1 MRRITSLM
9 LLLLLT
15 CLPIWAQP
23 QNYGDA
29 LITSADQLSSP
40 FGDSQ
45 EGQHIEYLVDGDF
58 GTFWHTDWHGEVQGD
73 VHWLQVNLAEPVT
86 GNLVI
91 WMKRRAADN
100 DHPSRIQVISGSDAD
115 FTTEEM
121 IAEVEISNPSSG
133 QEGVTPLIKLTKPL
147 QYVRLAVVDCKGSS
161 EGYRKFWHAAEV
173 QFYAPSDDMIARQK
187 LEDVF
192 MKYDMYMYEDFDY
205 GTDYGQVTDR
215 ETGDLFREKL
225 AAVDKMLQDENY
237 PSPEEIELIAA
248 ELDSLYECVWNS
260 ENLFQLEQK
269 GYYRIIANKDYY
281 KTIETGEVDEDGNAI
296 TEKVTGIVKSLYG
309 KLEGLGGWHTYDKE
323 DCRDVWY
330 LEQNADSSITMYNA
344 ATEMGFAEL
353 GSPVTMREELDS
365 CLKMRFDFAGRDPET
380 GRVVLYIRN
389 NETPRDKTL
398 AQSVYLHQLGHGQG
412 ANDNGNL
419 CLWRGTFQ
427 NAAIAEGDWGTSE
440 WYLEP
445 VSDEEAQALIEAYAP
460 VKNHDLLVL
469 QYQEVLA
476 DAHAALTI
484 SKETND
490 KALITSNDQ
499 FASKVTESSEGSLN
513 NLLDGNSSTFWH
525 SAWKPGNRPMGTH
538 FLDVILPEP
547 TEGVMN
553 IWMQRRGTATND
565 DNPTLW
571 NIYGSNDEAA
581 LESVADFENTTD
593 EAELRAQTVEG
604 WTLITEGLE
613 TPWTSGVVPVKS
625 ANFTVPEP
633 YKYFRFVCTQTR
645 GGSYNDRGYFHI
657 GDFQLYLA
665 NLITQFSKM
674 GEVGTKLDEL
684 VAYGDSLDTDELT
697 IDDLRALESAL
708 EAFRAILI
716 DPTELRQLLR
726 SESGTTGI
734 LAIGDEPGYWSSDA
748 EANALDAIL
757 AEADAY
763 DKAGEYTQEQVD
775 KYVAG
780 ITAAAEAFKT
790 AFNTVDPGIW
800 YRIQFPEEEIYDD
813 NGWGKGNCSAIET
826 NAMGALFGQ
835 YASVGTL
842 ISDVE
847 LPYIQLTEN
856 DAIREGAAM
865 HFTTLDEI
873 GEDNDAA
880 LFRFISVGD
889 TAYIMQ
895 NKATGLF
902 ISCAAAS
909 SNDVTLGLNPTLFK
923 IGVTG
928 KGGVAMHGYAL
939 DGTDRTGLHAQKDNH
954 RLVTWGDYS
963 MGSNTGLHLVS
974 AAAVEEADLSFY
986 RDVQLGEVKAQ
997 CYPVAL
1003 EATEGTLLEV
1013 VGTYT
1018 NDEGNWVA
1026 LNTIERTKAGI
1037 PFIYLY
1043 GEIGD
1048 YTPVEEGEEAVTDPF
1063 LFKAVA
1069 DEVVAAADS
1078 INGMVG
1084 TYAAKTVEAGTVVFV
1099 GGGAEGA
1106 KPADSAAG
1114 TASTLTVPA
1123 NGAYLNFGLA
1133 PVDAAGSYDLVIKID
1148 GEIVD
1153 GIQTVLN
1160 KVAQRGKVYSIDGK
1174 LVRENATLK
1183 DLKGLGTGVYILNGV
1198 KVRVK

>member
-1 MRRITSLM
+1 M

-23 QNYGDA
+23 QNYGDG
-29 LITSADQLSSP
+29 LITSPDQLSSP
-40 FGDSQ
+40 FGDKE
-45 EGQHIEYLVDGDF
+45 EGLHIEYLVDGDF
-58 GTFWHTDWHGEVQGD
+58 GTFWHTDWHGDTQGD

-86 GNLVI
+86 ENLVI
-91 WMKRRAADN
+91 WMKRRATDN

-147 QYVRLAVVDCKGSS
+147 QYVRLAVVDCKGTSQ
-161 EGYRKFWHAAEV
+161 GYRKYWHAAEV
-173 QFYAPSDDMIARQK
+173 QFYAPSDEMIARQK

-192 MKYDMYMYEDFDY
+192 IKYDRYMYEDFDY

-215 ETGDLFREKL
+215 ETGDLFHEKL

-237 PSPEEIELIAA
+237 PSLEEIELIAA

-281 KTIETGEVDEDGNAI
+281 KTIETGEVYEDGNAI

-353 GSPVTMREELDS
+353 GSPVTMREALDS
-365 CLKMRFDFAGRDPET
+365 CLKMRLDFAGRDPET

-389 NETPRDKTL
+389 NETPRDRTL
-398 AQSVYLHQLGHGQG
+398 EQSVYLHQLGHGQG

-427 NAAIAEGDWGTSE
+427 NVDIAEGDWGTSE

-445 VSDEEAQALIEAYAP
+445 VPDEEAQALIEAYAP

-490 KALITSNDQ
+490 KGLITSADQ
-499 FASKVTESSEGSLN
+499 LSSLVSDSEEGKSFAA
-513 NLLDGNSSTFWH
+513 LLDGDAGTFWH
-525 SAWKPGNRPMGTH
+525 SSWHGQATMQGTH
-538 FLDVILPEP
+538 FIDVSLAEP
-547 TEGVMN
+547 VSGLLN
-553 IWMQRRGTATND
+553 IWVQRRSGAAD
-565 DNPTLW
+565 DHPVRWT
-571 NIYGSNDEAA
+571 IYGSNDEAA
-581 LESVADFENTTD
+581 LQSQADNDNPAETLEEQLAQLAQGWNVIATDVVTPYSVDVAT
-593 EAELRAQTVEG
+593 
-604 WTLITEGLE
+604 
-613 TPWTSGVVPVKS
+613 VKS
-625 ANFTVPEP
+625 ENFNVTEP
-633 YKYFRFVCTQTR
+633 YQYFRFACTEST
-645 GGSYNDRGYFHI
+645 GSSYNNRTFFHM
-657 GDFQLYLA
+657 GGFQLNVA
-665 NLITQFSKM
+665 NPNTQFSKM

-716 DPTELRQLLR
+716 DPTELRQLLQ
-726 SESGTTGI
+726 SESGTTEI
-734 LAIGDEPGYWSSDA
+734 LAVGDEPGYWSSDA
-748 EANALDAIL
+748 EAKALDDIL

-800 YRIQFPEEEIYDD
+800 YRIQFPEEEIYDA
-813 NGWGKGNCSAIET
+813 NGWNKDNCSAMET
-826 NAMGALFGQ
+826 NAMDALFGQ

-856 DAIREGAAM
+856 DAIREGAAL

-902 ISCAAAS
+902 ISCAAAN

-928 KGGVAMHGYAL
+928 KGGVAMHGYSL
-939 DGTDRTGLHAQKDNH
+939 DGADRTGLHAQKSNH
-954 RLVTWGDYS
+954 RLVTWGDYNI
-963 MGSNTGLHLVS
+963 GTNTGLHLVS

-1013 VGTYT
+1013 AGTYT

-1026 LNTIERTKAGI
+1026 LNTIERTKAGV

-1063 LFKAVA
+1063 LFKPIA

-1106 KPADSAAG
+1106 KPADSEAG

-1183 DLKGLGTGVYILNGV
+1183 DLKGLGTGIYILNGV